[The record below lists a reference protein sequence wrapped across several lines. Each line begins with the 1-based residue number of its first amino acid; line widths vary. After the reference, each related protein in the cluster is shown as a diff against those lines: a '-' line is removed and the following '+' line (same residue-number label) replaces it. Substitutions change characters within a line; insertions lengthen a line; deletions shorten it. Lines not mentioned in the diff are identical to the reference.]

1 MFRIP
6 AGYNRNKGRVEQN
19 NENENSHQYEA
30 LNSEIN
36 ILVRIIDFKLDF
48 RDPQKENLQLLEKV
62 SYKY

>member
-6 AGYNRNKGRVEQN
+6 AGVNRNKGRVEQN
-19 NENENSHQYEA
+19 NENSHQYEA

-62 SYKY
+62 SYKS

>member
-6 AGYNRNKGRVEQN
+6 AGLNRNKGRVEQN
-19 NENENSHQYEA
+19 KENSHQYEA

-62 SYKY
+62 SYKN

>member
-6 AGYNRNKGRVEQN
+6 AGVNRNKVRMEQKN
-19 NENENSHQYEA
+19 DNSLQYEA

-62 SYKY
+62 SYKN

>member
-6 AGYNRNKGRVEQN
+6 AGVNRNRGRVEQK
-19 NENENSHQYEA
+19 NENSLQYEA

-62 SYKY
+62 SYKN

>member
-1 MFRIP
+1 MFRMP
-6 AGYNRNKGRVEQN
+6 AGVNRNKGRVEQK
-19 NENENSHQYEA
+19 NENSLQYEA

>member
-6 AGYNRNKGRVEQN
+6 AGVNRNKGRIEQKI
-19 NENENSHQYEA
+19 ENSLQYEA

-36 ILVRIIDFKLDF
+36 ILVRLIDFKLDF

-62 SYKY
+62 SYKN

>member
-6 AGYNRNKGRVEQN
+6 AGVNRNKDRVEQK
-19 NENENSHQYEA
+19 NENSLQYEA

-62 SYKY
+62 SYKN

>member
-6 AGYNRNKGRVEQN
+6 AGVNRNKVRMEQKN
-19 NENENSHQYEA
+19 DNSLQYEA

-36 ILVRIIDFKLDF
+36 ILVRLIDFKLDF

-62 SYKY
+62 SYKN

>member
-6 AGYNRNKGRVEQN
+6 AGVNRNKGRIEQK
-19 NENENSHQYEA
+19 NENSLQYEA

-36 ILVRIIDFKLDF
+36 ILVRLIDFKLDF

-62 SYKY
+62 SYKN

>member
-6 AGYNRNKGRVEQN
+6 AGVNRNKDRVEQK
-19 NENENSHQYEA
+19 NENSLQYEA

-48 RDPQKENLQLLEKV
+48 RNPQKENLQLLEKV
-62 SYKY
+62 SYNY

>member
-1 MFRIP
+1 MP
-6 AGYNRNKGRVEQN
+6 AGVNRNKGRVEQK
-19 NENENSHQYEA
+19 NENSLQYEA

>member
-6 AGYNRNKGRVEQN
+6 AGINRNKDRVEQK
-19 NENENSHQYEA
+19 NENSLQYEA

-36 ILVRIIDFKLDF
+36 ILVRLIDFKLDF

-62 SYKY
+62 SYKN